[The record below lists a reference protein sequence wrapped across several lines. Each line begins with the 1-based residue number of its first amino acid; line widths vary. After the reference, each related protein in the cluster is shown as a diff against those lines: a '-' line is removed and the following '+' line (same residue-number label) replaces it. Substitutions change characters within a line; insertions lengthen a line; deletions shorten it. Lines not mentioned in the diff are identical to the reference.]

1 MLAKLV
7 FTNVYFVYIYYYI
20 NCFVFSKAFVV
31 RFLTKRYIIEYDHG
45 TDNKYRHEM
54 LVENEPVIFDIID
67 YSSQSSIN
75 NLDLNSHSPDLILL
89 VYSITDRQ
97 SFNFIRNFLKKL
109 AQIKGNI
116 VEKNTDL
123 KIMNILLLALS
134 TNHIPLVAIVGN
146 KSDLVH
152 LR

>member
-1 MLAKLV
+1 M
-7 FTNVYFVYIYYYI
+7 
-20 NCFVFSKAFVV
+20 

-75 NLDLNSHSPDLILL
+75 NLDLSSHSPDLILL

-109 AQIKGNI
+109 AQIKGS
-116 VEKNTDL
+116 VFRKNSFQ
-123 KIMNILLLALS
+123 N
-134 TNHIPLVAIVGN
+134 N
-146 KSDLVH
+146 
-152 LR
+152 